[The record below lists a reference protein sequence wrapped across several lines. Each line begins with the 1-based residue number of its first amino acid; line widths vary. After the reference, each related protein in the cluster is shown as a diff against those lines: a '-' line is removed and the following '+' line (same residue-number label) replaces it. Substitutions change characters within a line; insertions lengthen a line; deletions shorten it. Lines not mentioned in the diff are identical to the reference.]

1 MKNWARIL
9 TPVADFHDKPMNR
22 SITQEV
28 LMRREFFSSHGID
41 SSVVRKSRFLVSAV
55 ELDASLTE
63 TIWDASNRP
72 LSHII
77 RE

>member
-1 MKNWARIL
+1 
-9 TPVADFHDKPMNR
+9 
-22 SITQEV
+22 
-28 LMRREFFSSHGID
+28 MRREFFCGHGID
-41 SSVVRKSRFLVSAV
+41 SSVVRKSRFLVSAI
-55 ELDASLTE
+55 ELDTSLAE